1 VATFTHINEQL
12 ARGRLELYASN
23 RLYRHHAYANEK
35 VNPGFTNVQWEIWIS
50 RINTKT

>member
-23 RLYRHHAYANEK
+23 RLYRHHNS
-35 VNPGFTNVQWEIWIS
+35 GFTNVQWEIWIS